1 MKMIKN
7 VATADVNLIYEDDK
21 KTQLLLMLLLP
32 MKMIGKHDLM
42 VYNDMLHL
50 QRVNIYIVQD
60 VSVLGI
66 TFVGNVKQHSKQ
78 ETV

>member
-1 MKMIKN
+1 
-7 VATADVNLIYEDDK
+7 
-21 KTQLLLMLLLP
+21 MLLLP
-32 MKMIGKHDLM
+32 MKMIRKHDLM

-50 QRVNIYIVQD
+50 QRVKIYIVQD

-66 TFVGNVKQHSKQ
+66 TFVANVKQHAKQ

>member
-1 MKMIKN
+1 
-7 VATADVNLIYEDDK
+7 
-21 KTQLLLMLLLP
+21 MLLLP
-32 MKMIGKHDLM
+32 MKMIRKHDLM
-42 VYNDMLHL
+42 VYNEMLHL

-66 TFVGNVKQHSKQ
+66 TFVGNVKQHAKQ